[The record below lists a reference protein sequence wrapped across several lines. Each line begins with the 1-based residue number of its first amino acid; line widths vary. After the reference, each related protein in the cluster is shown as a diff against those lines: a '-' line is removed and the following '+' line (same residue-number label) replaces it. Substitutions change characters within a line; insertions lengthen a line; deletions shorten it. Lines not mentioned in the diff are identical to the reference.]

1 MDISKLENEL
11 ADTELKV
18 SVIYEL
24 MSDALRPMFD
34 CFKCKGIL
42 SVYAVESGGD
52 IDKAGRLWMERCYDA
67 LQSICTAAEVLARDV
82 INDFPSTYA
91 LKETREQPE
100 DISVARL

>member
-42 SVYAVESGGD
+42 SVYAEETGGD
-52 IDKAGRLWMERCYDA
+52 IDKAARLWMERYYDA